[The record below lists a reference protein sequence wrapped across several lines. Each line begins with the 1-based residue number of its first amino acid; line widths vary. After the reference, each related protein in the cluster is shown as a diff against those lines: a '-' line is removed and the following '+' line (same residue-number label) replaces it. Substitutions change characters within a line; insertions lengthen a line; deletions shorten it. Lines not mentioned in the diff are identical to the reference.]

1 MSFLNDT
8 VLWWLLQLVFCYV
21 SVLVMLRFFGAKG
34 VAVLMGVMVIAA
46 NIQVLK
52 LFHVP
57 GIHQVLPLGTA
68 FMATSY
74 LASDMLAE
82 YYDQKTA
89 KKAINLAIAAFVL
102 LFIAMFFTIHFPVVS
117 LADQQSAGVDNQN
130 AIQDA
135 MITLFSPAPKLFIC
149 SMISFWISQ
158 RLEIFIFCRMRTWLG
173 EKNLWLRNNIS
184 TWVAALCDNTIFSVL
199 MWRFF
204 ADEPVSWHVLIV
216 GYILGTYALRVL
228 MAILDTP
235 MIYLA
240 KFCVPKLDRDNTI

>member
-1 MSFLNDT
+1 MGLLTHT
-8 VLWWLLQLVFCYV
+8 VYWWLLQLIFCYV
-21 SVLVMLRFFGAKG
+21 SVLMMLRLFGAKG

-52 LFHVP
+52 LFHIP
-57 GIHQVLPLGTA
+57 GVHQVLPLGTA

-74 LASDMLAE
+74 LASDMLAQ
-82 YYDQKTA
+82 YYDLKTA
-89 KKAINLAIAAFVL
+89 KTAINMAIAAFIL

-130 AIQDA
+130 AIQEA
-135 MITLFSPAPKLFIC
+135 MKTLFSPAPKLFLC

-158 RLEIFIFCRMRTWLG
+158 RLEIFIFSGMRTWLG
-173 EKNLWLRNNIS
+173 EKKLWLRNNIS

-199 MWRFF
+199 MWRLW

-216 GYILGTYALRVL
+216 GYIFGTYLLRVL

-240 KFCVPKLDRDNTI
+240 KFCLPKK